1 MGGNLKTIIAGDREI
16 KDIKLIEKAVK
27 KSGFD
32 ITEVVSGAARGVD
45 TLGED
50 WAKSKSIPI
59 KRFPADWNNLK
70 ADGAVIKVNSYGKKY
85 NVNAGF
91 ARNEE
96 MAKYADALIA
106 IQTNGP
112 TSGTQ
117 SMIKLAKKYKLKIY
131 IYEKD
136 NSEYE
141 YIF

>member
-1 MGGNLKTIIAGDREI
+1 MKTIIAGDREI
-16 KDIKLIEKAVK
+16 KDLKLIEKAVK
-27 KSGFD
+27 KSGFE

-45 TLGED
+45 TLGEE
-50 WAKSKSIPI
+50 WAKKHKIAI
-59 KRFPADWNNLK
+59 KQFPADWSNLT
-70 ADGAVIKVNSYGKKY
+70 AEGAVVKVNSYGRKY

-91 ARNEE
+91 IRNEE